1 MQLIVFLLTYPVLI
15 GFSILP
21 HFVLYGLSDLLYVI
35 LYRVFGYRTKVVR
48 ENLNLCF
55 PNKSE
60 KELQDIERSFYKHLC
75 DLFVEMI
82 KALTVSKKQ
91 VMKRFKFKNTEL
103 VNQYLRNNRGVV
115 LVCGHYSSWEGML
128 SIGYHIEGKGY
139 AVYTPLSNKYF
150 ERLIV
155 KSREKHLIHLG
166 SRYKVLNDVNYNE
179 KNNITYIYGLA
190 ADQSPQPKPKTY
202 WRTFMGVEVPVF
214 NGAEQMAV
222 KFDLPVVFADINRTK
237 RGHYEINID
246 MISEKPMETNKNE
259 ITDIFTERL
268 EAQIRKDPTQYFWT
282 HNRFKHMGKN
292 PN

>member
-1 MQLIVFLLTYPVLI
+1 MQIIVFLLTYPVLI

-48 ENLNLCF
+48 KNLNLCF
-55 PNKSE
+55 PDKSE

-139 AVYTPLSNKYF
+139 AVYTPFQQIL
-150 ERLIV
+150 RTIDC
-155 KSREKHLIHLG
+155 
-166 SRYKVLNDVNYNE
+166 KV
-179 KNNITYIYGLA
+179 
-190 ADQSPQPKPKTY
+190 
-202 WRTFMGVEVPVF
+202 
-214 NGAEQMAV
+214 
-222 KFDLPVVFADINRTK
+222 
-237 RGHYEINID
+237 
-246 MISEKPMETNKNE
+246 
-259 ITDIFTERL
+259 
-268 EAQIRKDPTQYFWT
+268 
-282 HNRFKHMGKN
+282 
-292 PN
+292 